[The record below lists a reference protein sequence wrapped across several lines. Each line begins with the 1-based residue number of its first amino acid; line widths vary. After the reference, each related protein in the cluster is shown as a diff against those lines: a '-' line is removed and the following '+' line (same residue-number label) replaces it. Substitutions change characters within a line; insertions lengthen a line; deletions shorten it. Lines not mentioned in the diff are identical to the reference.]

1 MIRVERDCL
10 GAMSSSAGAY
20 ALDLSAHLVARRGW
34 SSALFVGTR
43 LIVAVTADDD
53 ERLDRWL
60 AILPEAELPVPG
72 HFVAS
77 AEVIARSDRAASIEL
92 LVVEEG

>member
-1 MIRVERDCL
+1 MTRVERDCL
-10 GAMSSSAGAY
+10 DAISASAVAH
-20 ALDLSAHLVARRGW
+20 ALDASASLAARRNW

-43 LIVAVTADDD
+43 LTVAVTATDD
-53 ERLDRWL
+53 ERLDQWL
-60 AILPEAELPVPG
+60 TSLAEADLPVPG

-92 LVVEEG
+92 LVVQEA